1 MKRFKSAGQA
11 QRFLSAHDGM
21 GNLFLLRR
29 HQVPAA
35 QYRAAR
41 TRAFQVW
48 AEVTDV
54 TAAA

>member
-11 QRFLSAHDGM
+11 QRFLSAHNGI
-21 GNLFLLRR
+21 NKLFHLCRR
-29 HQVPAA
+29 QGPATH
-35 QYRAAR
+35 YRADR
-41 TRAFQVW
+41 TRAFQAW